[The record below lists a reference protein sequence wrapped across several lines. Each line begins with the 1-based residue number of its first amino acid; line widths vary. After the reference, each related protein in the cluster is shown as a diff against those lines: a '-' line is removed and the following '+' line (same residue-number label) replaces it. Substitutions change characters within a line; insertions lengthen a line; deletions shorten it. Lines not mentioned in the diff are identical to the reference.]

1 VRTITRLLR
10 SPLAVVV
17 ILIVVLVIA
26 NLVLTPD
33 MLANGKLNGITVLLV
48 PSILAAMASV
58 PSVLSGGGGLDLSVG
73 PLLGFV
79 NVFLVGVLLSSGLG
93 AGVIAIPLCL
103 LLGAAFG
110 AINGVLVGFVRLQ
123 PVVVTLGSYLTLAGL
138 SLVVLPEPVGGA
150 PVWTAA
156 LGGSVLGGNVPISL
170 VLVVVAL
177 LIWWIAKK
185 TGLVKLISA
194 VGSEDRAAYAS
205 GIDIRV
211 VRLLAYTLGG
221 LFSGLAGIALTVL
234 LNSGDPSAG
243 VQYTLMAIVAVALGG
258 NALRGGRGGMRGPI
272 LGAIC
277 LYLIQSLLSA
287 ANVSS
292 LWIQVVY
299 GGILLAAV
307 CVNSSVAMG
316 ALRRPKVSVIS

>member
-33 MLANGKLNGITVLLV
+33 MLANGKLTGITVLLV

-93 AGVIAIPLCL
+93 AGVVAIPLCL

-156 LGGSVLGGNVPISL
+156 LGGSVLGGYVPISL

>member
-1 VRTITRLLR
+1 
-10 SPLAVVV
+10 
-17 ILIVVLVIA
+17 
-26 NLVLTPD
+26 
-33 MLANGKLNGITVLLV
+33 
-48 PSILAAMASV
+48 
-58 PSVLSGGGGLDLSVG
+58 
-73 PLLGFV
+73 
-79 NVFLVGVLLSSGLG
+79 
-93 AGVIAIPLCL
+93 
-103 LLGAAFG
+103 
-110 AINGVLVGFVRLQ
+110 VRLQ